1 MKRSALIA
9 FILASIGELLAGIL
23 NSETLHFICK
33 PLIMICLGIYYHSSV
48 SGEDRSSAV
57 LVAIFFSLVG
67 DVLLM
72 LQGSN
77 PQFFVFG
84 LAAFLVAHVF
94 YIFAYRQHHLESHVD
109 ELQGVQRIR
118 LAFPVILAGSGL
130 IFVLYPSLS
139 ALRIPVILYA
149 IVIVI
154 MVLTALF
161 RYGRT
166 NAKSYWMVFIG
177 AVLFMISDSTI
188 AINKFLSP
196 VRGAEFIVMS
206 TYIAAQV
213 LIVDGL
219 IRHHSKRSIVRFKS
233 L

>member
-1 MKRSALIA
+1 MKRAVLIA
-9 FILASIGELLAGIL
+9 FILASAGELLAGIL
-23 NSETLHFICK
+23 KLEILHFICK
-33 PLIMICLGIYYHSSV
+33 PLIMTFLGIYYWSSIN
-48 SGEDRSSAV
+48 GEDRSRAV
-57 LVAIFFSLVG
+57 LVAIFFSLAG

-77 PQFFVFG
+77 EQFFIFG
-84 LAAFLVAHVF
+84 LAAFLVAHIF
-94 YIFAYRQHHLESHVD
+94 YIFAYRQHRLESHVD

-130 IFVLYPSLS
+130 VFVLYPSLGD
-139 ALRIPVILYA
+139 LRIPVLLYT
-149 IVIVI
+149 IVIVV

-166 NAKSYWMVFIG
+166 NSKSYWMVFTG

-188 AINKFLSP
+188 AINKFLLP
-196 VRGAEFIVMS
+196 VSEAEFIVMT
-206 TYIAAQV
+206 TYIAAQF
-213 LIVDGL
+213 LIVNGL
-219 IRHHSKRSIVRFKS
+219 IGHHLKKIRRS